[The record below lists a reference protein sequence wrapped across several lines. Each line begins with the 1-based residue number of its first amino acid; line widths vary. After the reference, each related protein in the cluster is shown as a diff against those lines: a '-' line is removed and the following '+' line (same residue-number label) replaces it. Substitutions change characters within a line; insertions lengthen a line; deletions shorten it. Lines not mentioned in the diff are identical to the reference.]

1 MAAKKE
7 MRNWLR
13 ARFKDTL
20 PHRILQGGQLLVYVL
35 SGRKGMP
42 PHVFKRRVIRQ
53 YAEGINANV
62 FVETGTYEGDMVQAM
77 LKTFDR
83 LYSVEAHPGLYQQ
96 CHERFREQ
104 DSVHIVNQDSATF
117 LTESIDSFQDDR
129 CVFWLDAHYSGQ
141 GTAEGF
147 APILEELRVIL
158 DSACFRNSIIL
169 IDDARLFGTQNDYPT
184 IEEVRELV
192 QSLQPTAS
200 VTVASDIIRVVSQ
213 A

>member
-1 MAAKKE
+1 MKKE

-13 ARFKDTL
+13 GHFKDTL
-20 PHRILQGGQLLVYVL
+20 PHRLLQGGQFLAYVL
-35 SGRKGMP
+35 AGSNGMP

-53 YAEGINANV
+53 YAKRIRANV

-96 CHERFREQ
+96 CHERFCEQ

-117 LTESIDSFQDDR
+117 LTQSIDAFLDDR

-141 GTAEGF
+141 GTAEGD

-158 DSACFRNSIIL
+158 DSACFQNSVIL
-169 IDDARLFGTQNDYPT
+169 IDDARLFGTQDDYPT
-184 IEEVRELV
+184 IEEVKERV
-192 QSLQPTAS
+192 RSLQPTAS
-200 VTVASDIIRVVSQ
+200 VDVASDIIRVTS
-213 A
+213 

>member
-1 MAAKKE
+1 
-7 MRNWLR
+7 MRDWLR
-13 ARFKDTL
+13 SHFKDTL
-20 PHRILQGGQLLVYVL
+20 PHRLLQGGQGLVYML
-35 SGRKGMP
+35 TGGKGVP

-53 YAEGINANV
+53 YARDITANV
-62 FVETGTYEGDMVQAM
+62 FVETGTYEGDMIQAM
-77 LKTFDR
+77 LGTFEQ
-83 LYSVEAHPGLYQQ
+83 LYSVEAHAGLYEQ
-96 CHERFREQ
+96 CCERFRKLERVHIASG
-104 DSVHIVNQDSATF
+104 DSVTF
-117 LTESIDSFQDDR
+117 LTQSIDSFRGDR